1 MFCMESFNR
10 EARKGPGKL
19 RIKATS
25 QTQFSYFEILQKD
38 GFEIEMYFYG
48 EVPSNNRST
57 V

>member
-19 RIKATS
+19 RIKATF

-38 GFEIEMYFYG
+38 GFEIVMYFYG